1 MSIKVD
7 HPPIPNIYQSAI
19 GDLQKL
25 AESKNKLRSYFLA
38 QKISRQQNL
47 GNLEDVY
54 KPLLT
59 NQNKQID
66 EAKVTNN
73 KLDESRAGLINILH
87 QLVANGILSKAA
99 SKVIINK

>member
-1 MSIKVD
+1 MSVKVD
-7 HPPIPNIYQSAI
+7 HWPIPNIYQSAI

-25 AESKNKLRSYFLA
+25 ADSKNKLRSYFLA